1 MLCKFLDDRFSN
13 EGAWNLQTVLKEK
26 GCEYMTDILLQ
37 KFFEK
42 ERWEQALETGVD
54 KHIDKGELRKLCSPM
69 VRAQLYNAIIS
80 DNYEIAPPHQA
91 EIPKDNG
98 DMRIVYVNE
107 NIDRIF
113 LSIANNLFFEMFPEF
128 VHKSC
133 KSYQTGIGCGKI
145 VQEVSRQVVN
155 TNRKEVGFKA
165 DLTKYFDTVP
175 IRYID
180 EIFDRMENK
189 IGKSKIIDIVRKYY
203 HTDLCF
209 DINGNLI
216 EKYQSLKQGCSV
228 ASFLADAVLY
238 RVDLA
243 LSSMSG
249 YYVRYS
255 DDLLMISD
263 DHDGAFMTLHRMLS
277 DMEMTLNP
285 KKVEPVY
292 KDKWVKFLGF
302 NIKGNQIT
310 LSKNRVKSFQKE
322 IEQRTIKCKNITLK
336 RAVNQVNSYLY
347 KGDGTYSWATS
358 VLPIINVDKDIEVLN
373 TFVMDALRA
382 CVTQKKKIGGL
393 GSVNDREDYT
403 ILRGVGKN
411 VTANKSKTEK
421 EIENYLSIKCMQNA
435 LLTRR
440 AVYDTLV
447 RSM

>member
-1 MLCKFLDDRFSN
+1 MD
-13 EGAWNLQTVLKEK
+13 V
-26 GCEYMTDILLQ
+26 LLQ

-42 ERWEQALETGVD
+42 ERWEQALELGVD
-54 KHIDKGELRKLCSPM
+54 KHIDKGELRKLCSPA
-69 VRAQLYNAIIS
+69 VRIQLYNAIAT

-113 LSIANNLFFEMFPEF
+113 LSIANNLFFELFPEF
-128 VHKSC
+128 VHKCC

-145 VQEVSRQVVN
+145 VQEVSRQMVQSSE
-155 TNRKEVGFKA
+155 RQVGFKA

-203 HTDLCF
+203 HTDWCF
-209 DINGNLI
+209 DLNGDLI
-216 EKYQSLKQGCSV
+216 EHYQSLKQGCSV

-238 RVDLA
+238 PIDKAVSELNV
-243 LSSMSG
+243 

-255 DDLLMISD
+255 DDLMALGEDWST
-263 DHDGAFMTLHRMLS
+263 AFDVVKDMLS
-277 DMEMTLNP
+277 TMEMTLNP

-302 NIKGNQIT
+302 NIKGKQIT

-322 IEQRTIKCKNITLK
+322 IEARTIKSKNTTPK
-336 RAVNQVNSYLY
+336 RALNSVNAYLY

-358 VLPIINVDKDIEVLN
+358 VLPIINVEKDIDTLN
-373 TFVMDALRA
+373 AYVMDALRA
-382 CVTQKKKIGGL
+382 CATKKKKIGGL
-393 GSVNDREDYT
+393 GSVNDKDDYT
-403 ILRGVGKN
+403 ILRGTGKN
-411 VTANKSKTEK
+411 VTANRKKTET
-421 EIENYLSIKCMQNA
+421 EIQGYYSIGCMRNA

-440 AVYDTLV
+440 AVFETLV